1 MEYIEFENEFK
12 AFMKKEGLKA
22 HYISWLRFIAKEG
35 IRIGRNMDDN
45 NTIINHLEKNKSKRS
60 IYLNENNNDYS
71 DFKAALN
78 KYRKF
83 IAEKSDLIAT
93 KSDLIDDI
101 EAIIKDEII
110 PKTEKKRLIS
120 ARIGQGNYREELI
133 NLWKKCA
140 VSKCE
145 MTDVLIASHI
155 KPWRKSTNKER
166 LDRYNGLLLLPN
178 YDKLFDKGLISFED
192 NGKIIISPLIKEE
205 EYKVLGISPNDE
217 LFKVYDE
224 NKPYLEEHRRIVFHQ
239 E

>member
-1 MEYIEFENEFK
+1 MEDIEFENEFK

-45 NTIINHLEKNKSKRS
+45 DTIINHLEKNKSKRS

-83 IAEKSDLIAT
+83 IAEKSDLI
-93 KSDLIDDI
+93 DDI
-101 EAIIKDEII
+101 ETIIKDEII
-110 PKTEKKRLIS
+110 PKTEKEQLIS
-120 ARIGQGNYREELI
+120 ARVGQGNYRNKLI

-145 MTDVLIASHI
+145 MTELLIASHI
-155 KPWRKSTNKER
+155 KPWKESTNKER

-205 EYKVLGISPNDE
+205 EYKVLGISPNDK
-217 LFKVYDE
+217 LFKVYPK

>member
-22 HYISWLRFIAKEG
+22 YGNYITWLRFIAKEG
-35 IRIGRNMDDN
+35 FSISRDLVDN
-45 NTIINHLEKNKSKRS
+45 DTIINHLEKNKSKRS

-83 IAEKSDLIAT
+83 IDE

-101 EAIIKDEII
+101 EEIIKDEII
-110 PKTEKKRLIS
+110 PKTEKEQLIS
-120 ARIGQGNYREELI
+120 ARIGQGNYRNKLI

-140 VSKCE
+140 VSECK
-145 MTDVLIASHI
+145 MTELLIASHI
-155 KPWRKSTNKER
+155 KPWKESTNKER

>member
-1 MEYIEFENEFK
+1 MEDIEFENEFK

-83 IAEKSDLIAT
+83 IAEKSDLI
-93 KSDLIDDI
+93 DDI
-101 EAIIKDEII
+101 ETIIKDEII
-110 PKTEKKRLIS
+110 PKTEKEQLIS
-120 ARIGQGNYREELI
+120 ARIGQGNYRNKLI

-145 MTDVLIASHI
+145 MTELLIASHI
-155 KPWRKSTNKER
+155 KPWKESTNKER

>member
-22 HYISWLRFIAKEG
+22 YGNYITWLRFIAKEG
-35 IRIGRNMDDN
+35 FSISRDLVDN
-45 NTIINHLEKNKSKRS
+45 DTIINHLEKNKLKRS

-83 IAEKSDLIAT
+83 IAEKSDLI
-93 KSDLIDDI
+93 DDI
-101 EAIIKDEII
+101 ETIIKDEII
-110 PKTEKKRLIS
+110 PKTEKEQLIS
-120 ARIGQGNYREELI
+120 ARIGQGNYRNKLI

-145 MTDVLIASHI
+145 MTELLIASHI
-155 KPWRKSTNKER
+155 KPWKESTNKER

>member
-35 IRIGRNMDDN
+35 IRIGRDMDDN
-45 NTIINHLEKNKSKRS
+45 DTIINHLEKNKSKRS

-83 IAEKSDLIAT
+83 IAT

-140 VSKCE
+140 VSECE

>member
-1 MEYIEFENEFK
+1 MENIEFENEFK

-35 IRIGRNMDDN
+35 IRIGRDMDDN
-45 NTIINHLEKNKSKRS
+45 DTIINHLEKNKSKRS

-83 IAEKSDLIAT
+83 IAEKSDLI
-93 KSDLIDDI
+93 DDI
-101 EAIIKDEII
+101 EAIIKDKII
-110 PKTEKKRLIS
+110 SKTEKEQLIS
-120 ARIGQGNYREELI
+120 ARIGQGNYRDKLI

-145 MTDVLIASHI
+145 MTELLIASHI
-155 KPWRKSTNKER
+155 KPWKESTNKER

-192 NGKIIISPLIKEE
+192 NGKIIISRLIKEE

-217 LFKVYDE
+217 LFTVYDE

>member
-35 IRIGRNMDDN
+35 IRIGRDMDDN
-45 NTIINHLEKNKSKRS
+45 DTIINHLEKNKSKRS

-83 IAEKSDLIAT
+83 IAT

-155 KPWRKSTNKER
+155 KPWRKSTNRER

>member
-1 MEYIEFENEFK
+1 ME
-12 AFMKKEGLKA
+12 KEGLKDNTRRN
-22 HYISWLRFIAKEG
+22 YISWLRFIAKEEFS
-35 IRIGRNMDDN
+35 ISRDLVDN
-45 NTIINHLEKNKSKRS
+45 DTIINHLEKNKSKRS

-83 IAEKSDLIAT
+83 IAEKSDLI
-93 KSDLIDDI
+93 DDI
-101 EAIIKDEII
+101 EAIIKDKII
-110 PKTEKKRLIS
+110 SKTEKEQLIS
-120 ARIGQGNYREELI
+120 ARIGQGNYRNKLI

-140 VSKCE
+140 VSECK

-205 EYKVLGISPNDE
+205 EYKVLGISPNDR
-217 LFKVYDE
+217 LFKVYPK

>member
-1 MEYIEFENEFK
+1 MEDIEFENEFK

-83 IAEKSDLIAT
+83 IAEKSDLI
-93 KSDLIDDI
+93 DDI

-110 PKTEKKRLIS
+110 PKTEKEQLIS
-120 ARIGQGNYREELI
+120 ARIGQGNYRNKLI

-145 MTDVLIASHI
+145 ITELLIASHI
-155 KPWRKSTNKER
+155 KPWSKSTNIEK
-166 LDRYNGLLLLPN
+166 LDPYNGLLLLPN

>member
-35 IRIGRNMDDN
+35 IRIGRDMDDN
-45 NTIINHLEKNKSKRS
+45 DTIINHLEKNKSKRS

-83 IAEKSDLIAT
+83 IAT

-155 KPWRKSTNKER
+155 KPWRKSTNRER

-205 EYKVLGISPNDE
+205 EYKVLGISPNDK

>member
-1 MEYIEFENEFK
+1 MEDIEFENEFK

-83 IAEKSDLIAT
+83 IAEKSDLI
-93 KSDLIDDI
+93 DDI

-110 PKTEKKRLIS
+110 PKTEKEQLIS
-120 ARIGQGNYREELI
+120 ARIGQGNYRNKLI

-140 VSKCE
+140 VSECK

-155 KPWRKSTNKER
+155 KPWRKSTNIEK
-166 LDRYNGLLLLPN
+166 LDPYNGLLLLPN
-178 YDKLFDKGLISFED
+178 YDKLF
-192 NGKIIISPLIKEE
+192 ISPLIKEE
-205 EYKVLGISPNDE
+205 EYKVLGISPNDK
-217 LFKVYDE
+217 LFKVYPK

>member
-12 AFMKKEGLKA
+12 AFMEKEGLKDNTRRN
-22 HYISWLRFIAKEG
+22 YISWLRFIAKEG
-35 IRIGRNMDDN
+35 FSISRDLVDN
-45 NTIINHLEKNKSKRS
+45 DTIINHLEKNKSKRS

-83 IAEKSDLIAT
+83 IAEKSDLI
-93 KSDLIDDI
+93 DDI

-110 PKTEKKRLIS
+110 PKTEKEQLIS
-120 ARIGQGNYREELI
+120 ARIGQGNYRNKLI

-140 VSKCE
+140 VSECK
-145 MTDVLIASHI
+145 MTELLIASHI
-155 KPWRKSTNKER
+155 KPWKESTNKER

-205 EYKVLGISPNDE
+205 EYKVLGISPNDK
-217 LFKVYDE
+217 LFKVYPE
-224 NKPYLEEHRRIVFHQ
+224 NKRYLEEHRRIVFHQ

>member
-22 HYISWLRFIAKEG
+22 YGNYITWLRFIAKEG
-35 IRIGRNMDDN
+35 FSISIDLVDN
-45 NTIINHLEKNKSKRS
+45 DTIINHLEKNKSKRS

-83 IAEKSDLIAT
+83 IAEKSDLI
-93 KSDLIDDI
+93 DDI
-101 EAIIKDEII
+101 EEIIKDEII
-110 PKTEKKRLIS
+110 PKTEKEQLIS
-120 ARIGQGNYREELI
+120 ARIGQGNYRNKLI

-140 VSKCE
+140 VSECK
-145 MTDVLIASHI
+145 MTELLIASHI
-155 KPWRKSTNKER
+155 KPWKESTNKER

-205 EYKVLGISPNDE
+205 EYKVLGISHNDK
-217 LFKVYDE
+217 LFKVYPE
-224 NKPYLEEHRRIVFHQ
+224 NKRYLEEHRRIVFHQ

>member
-1 MEYIEFENEFK
+1 MEDIEFENEFK

-45 NTIINHLEKNKSKRS
+45 DTIINHLEKNKSKRS

-83 IAEKSDLIAT
+83 IAEKSDLI
-93 KSDLIDDI
+93 DDI
-101 EAIIKDEII
+101 ETIIKDEII
-110 PKTEKKRLIS
+110 PKTEKEQLIS
-120 ARIGQGNYREELI
+120 ARIGQGNYRNKLI

-140 VSKCE
+140 VSECK

-155 KPWRKSTNKER
+155 KPWSKSTNIEK
-166 LDRYNGLLLLPN
+166 LDPYNGLLLLPN

-205 EYKVLGISPNDE
+205 EYKVLGISPNDK

>member
-1 MEYIEFENEFK
+1 MEDIEFENEFK

-83 IAEKSDLIAT
+83 IAEKSDLI
-93 KSDLIDDI
+93 DDI
-101 EAIIKDEII
+101 ETIIKDEII
-110 PKTEKKRLIS
+110 PKTEKEQLIS
-120 ARIGQGNYREELI
+120 ARIGQGNYRNKLI

-140 VSKCE
+140 VSECK

-155 KPWRKSTNKER
+155 KPWRESTNKER
-166 LDRYNGLLLLPN
+166 LDPYNGLLLLPN

>member
-1 MEYIEFENEFK
+1 MEDIEFENEFK

-83 IAEKSDLIAT
+83 IAEKSDLI
-93 KSDLIDDI
+93 DDI
-101 EAIIKDEII
+101 ETIIKDEII
-110 PKTEKKRLIS
+110 PKTEKEQLIS
-120 ARIGQGNYREELI
+120 ARIGQGNYRNKLI

-140 VSKCE
+140 VSECK

-155 KPWRKSTNKER
+155 KPWKESTNKER

-205 EYKVLGISPNDE
+205 EYKVLGISPNDK
-217 LFKVYDE
+217 LFKVYPK

>member
-1 MEYIEFENEFK
+1 MEDIEFENEFK

-45 NTIINHLEKNKSKRS
+45 DTIINHLEKNKSKRS

-83 IAEKSDLIAT
+83 IAEKSDLI
-93 KSDLIDDI
+93 DDI
-101 EAIIKDEII
+101 ETIIKDEII
-110 PKTEKKRLIS
+110 PKTEKEQLIS
-120 ARIGQGNYREELI
+120 ARVGQGNYRNKLI

-140 VSKCE
+140 VSECE

>member
-22 HYISWLRFIAKEG
+22 YGNYITWLRFIAKEG
-35 IRIGRNMDDN
+35 FSISRDLVDN
-45 NTIINHLEKNKSKRS
+45 DTIINHLEKNKSKRS

-83 IAEKSDLIAT
+83 IAEKSDLI
-93 KSDLIDDI
+93 DDI
-101 EAIIKDEII
+101 ETIIKDEII

>member
-35 IRIGRNMDDN
+35 IRIGRDMDDN
-45 NTIINHLEKNKSKRS
+45 DTIINHLEKNKSKRS

-83 IAEKSDLIAT
+83 IAT

-140 VSKCE
+140 VSECK

>member
-1 MEYIEFENEFK
+1 MENIEFENEFK
-12 AFMKKEGLKA
+12 AFMEKEGLKDNTRRN
-22 HYISWLRFIAKEG
+22 YISWLRFIAKEEFS
-35 IRIGRNMDDN
+35 ISRDLVDN
-45 NTIINHLEKNKSKRS
+45 DTIINHLEKNKSKRS

-83 IAEKSDLIAT
+83 IAEKSDLI
-93 KSDLIDDI
+93 DDI
-101 EAIIKDEII
+101 EAIIKDKII
-110 PKTEKKRLIS
+110 SKTEKEQLIS
-120 ARIGQGNYREELI
+120 ARIGQGNYRNKLI

-140 VSKCE
+140 VSECK

-205 EYKVLGISPNDE
+205 EYKVLGISPNDR
-217 LFKVYDE
+217 LFKVYPK

>member
-83 IAEKSDLIAT
+83 IAEKSDLI
-93 KSDLIDDI
+93 DDI
-101 EAIIKDEII
+101 ETIIKDEII
-110 PKTEKKRLIS
+110 PKTEKEQLIS
-120 ARIGQGNYREELI
+120 ARIGQGNYRNKLI

-145 MTDVLIASHI
+145 MTELLIASHI
-155 KPWRKSTNKER
+155 KPWRKSTNIEK
-166 LDRYNGLLLLPN
+166 LDSYNGLLLLPN

-205 EYKVLGISPNDE
+205 EYKVLGISPNDR
-217 LFKVYDE
+217 LFKVYPK